1 MTLQSQIEHMQ
12 QQMSGQIPAETLA
25 IMRDSTAALAGS
37 GITENSLK
45 AGDSIPAFTLL
56 NARGEQVNSQAL
68 LEQGPLV
75 LSFYRGG
82 WCPYCNLEL
91 KALAEALPEIE
102 AVGAQLVAISPELPG
117 HELETVESHKID
129 FDVLSDV
136 RNRVA
141 RMFGLVFTLAEE
153 LRPVYAGFGIDL
165 PSCNGD
171 ASFELPMPATYV
183 IGSDGVILHA
193 FVNADYTQRMEP
205 AEIIRLLRESRA
217 EHAGK

>member
-1 MTLQSQIEHMQ
+1 MQ
-12 QQMSGQIPAETLA
+12 QLMSGQIPAEMLA
-25 IMRDSTAALAGS
+25 VMRRSTATLAGS
-37 GITENSLK
+37 GIMDKSLR
-45 AGDSIPAFTLL
+45 AGDSIPPFTLPS
-56 NARGEQVNSQAL
+56 ARGEQVSSQAL

-102 AVGAQLVAISPELPG
+102 SVGAQLVAISPELPD
-117 HELETVESHKID
+117 HELEIIENHKID
-129 FDVLSDV
+129 FDVLSDAG
-136 RNRVA
+136 NRVA
-141 RMFGLVFTLAEE
+141 RKFGLVFTLAEE

-171 ASFELPMPATYV
+171 DSFELPMPATYV

-205 AEIIRLLRESRA
+205 AEIIRFLWECRA
-217 EHAGK
+217 EHTSK